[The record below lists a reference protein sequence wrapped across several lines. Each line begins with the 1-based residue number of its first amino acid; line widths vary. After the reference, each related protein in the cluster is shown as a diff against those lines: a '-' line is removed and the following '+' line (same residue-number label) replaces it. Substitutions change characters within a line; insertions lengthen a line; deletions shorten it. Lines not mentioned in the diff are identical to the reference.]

1 MKTLV
6 FKSFILGLFLT
17 INTAM
22 SAEIINGNGVVS
34 TYTYEVPT
42 FSKLMVDG
50 NFDIVLSYGIQTN
63 VTVKTDENLQ
73 NEVLIDTDG
82 TTLFVRTKESVGNAS
97 AMTLY
102 ITVGNLNEMGFKDVL
117 SVKTSD
123 ALWFTNLDLK
133 LNTLGKTS
141 IQLAAQKLNATI
153 EGAGDLH
160 LSGMVEELNVNNQ
173 GVGSLFTSDLR
184 AKKMTIQSKSNRNIE
199 IKAQEEKTEIK
210 SLPVSTPVFP
220 KA

>member
-6 FKSFILGLFLT
+6 FKSLVLVFFLT
-17 INTAM
+17 INSAI

-50 NFDIVLSYGIQTN
+50 NFDVVLTYGIQTS

-73 NEVLIDTDG
+73 KEVLIDTDG

-102 ITVGNLNEMGFKDVL
+102 ITVGNLRQIGFKDVL
-117 SVKTSD
+117 SVKTSE
-123 ALWFTNLDLK
+123 ALWFTNLDLT
-133 LNTLGKTS
+133 LNTLGNTS
-141 IQLAAQKLNATI
+141 IHLAAQKLNATI

-160 LSGMVEELNVNNQ
+160 LSGMVDELNVDNQ
-173 GVGSLFTSDLR
+173 GVGSLYTTDLR
-184 AKKMTIQSKSNRNIE
+184 TKKMTIQSKSNRNIE
-199 IKAQEEKTEIK
+199 IKALEEKTEIK
-210 SLPVSTPVFP
+210 SLPVNTPVFP